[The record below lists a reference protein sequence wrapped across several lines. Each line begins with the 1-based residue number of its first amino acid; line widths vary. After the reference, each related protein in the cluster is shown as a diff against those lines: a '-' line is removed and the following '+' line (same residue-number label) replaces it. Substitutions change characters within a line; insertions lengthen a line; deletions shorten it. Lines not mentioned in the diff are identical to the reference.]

1 MKPVVQLVLNC
12 GKWAL
17 LGAVLATV
25 SACSSGSKLQ
35 QPSELSP
42 VVNLIAV
49 KQAWSANVGE
59 IAFPLHVQAA
69 GQTVAVAASNGTVA
83 VLDASEG
90 TTLWRASVGAPLA
103 AGVGHDGRLTAV
115 ITTHNE
121 LVALAS
127 GTELWRQ
134 QLTAQSYTAP
144 FVAGERVFVLGA
156 DRSVSAYDG
165 QSGRRLWSQ
174 QRTGE
179 ALVLRQ
185 PGVMLAVGD
194 TLVVGLSGKLL
205 GLSPLNGSVRWE
217 APVASPRGTNDVE
230 RLVDLVAPA
239 NRQGNMVCARAFQAA
254 VGCVDA
260 ARGALL
266 WSKAATGTVGVH
278 GDDRFVFG
286 VEADSTLLAW
296 RRTDGERA
304 WAVEQLRYRKLS
316 APLVIGRSVVVG
328 DGGGLLH
335 FFSREDGSPLTRLST
350 DGSPIVAAPVLAGNT
365 LVVVTRQG
373 NIFGFKPE

>member
-17 LGAVLATV
+17 IGAVLATV

-42 VVNLIAV
+42 VINLIAV

-59 IAFPLHVQAA
+59 ISFPLHVQAA
-69 GQTVAVAASNGTVA
+69 GQSVAVAASNGTVA
-83 VLDASEG
+83 VLDANEG

-115 ITTHNE
+115 ITTNNE

-239 NRQGNMVCARAFQAA
+239 NRQGNVVCARAFQAA

-260 ARGALL
+260 TRGALL
-266 WSKAATGTVGVH
+266 WSKAATGIVGVH